1 MIVIDT
7 NIISELM
14 RPRPDAAVIQWFD
27 QQATAHLYLTTIT
40 LAEIR
45 YGLSIMD
52 DGKRKQHLSNQF
64 EAYVGR
70 VFEGRVLD
78 FTSEAAS
85 RYADIMSY
93 RRRAGLPM
101 SMADGQIA
109 AIASANH
116 FSVATRNIKD
126 FEGCGL
132 VLVNPFGLLC
142 ILPTKSG

>member
-7 NIISELM
+7 NVISELM
-14 RPRPDAAVIQWFD
+14 RPQPDATVIQWFD
-27 QQATAHLYLTTIT
+27 QQATSRLYLTTIT

-45 YGLSIMD
+45 YGLSIMA
-52 DGKRKQHLSNQF
+52 DGKRKQHMSSQF
-64 EAYVGR
+64 EAYVDR

-109 AIASANH
+109 AIASTHH
-116 FSVATRNIKD
+116 FSVATRNTKD
-126 FEGCGL
+126 FEDCGL
-132 VLVNPFGLLC
+132 ALVDPFGFV
-142 ILPTKSG
+142 